1 MLDAASLAAA
11 LVAAC
16 PDRPAWAQPGAVEI
30 VDRTGSTNTDLLDRA
45 RAGTLA
51 PRVLRIAL
59 EQSGGR
65 GRLGRQWVAPPGAA
79 LALSI
84 GLHWPAGP
92 AALEGFTLVCGLALI
107 DALAGDG
114 IAARLKWPN
123 DLVDGARRKLGGILV
138 EAAPLGPEAT
148 AVIVGIGLNLAPHAA
163 LAAVQPPAS
172 DLATLA
178 GRPVDAP
185 ALVVRLV
192 ASLEERA
199 ALFARAGFA
208 PFVPGFDALHAWQG
222 RPVRLADAGGN
233 ALARGT
239 VEGVAA
245 SGALRVRGADGTV
258 AEWKHGEISLRDGA
272 DA

>member
-11 LVAAC
+11 LASAC
-16 PDRPAWAQPGAVEI
+16 PDQPGWIRPDAVEI
-30 VDRTGSTNTDLLDRA
+30 VARTGSTNTDLLDRA
-45 RAGTLA
+45 RAGQLA
-51 PRVLRIAL
+51 PRALRIAL
-59 EQSGGR
+59 QQDAGR
-65 GRLGRQWVAPPGAA
+65 GRLGRQWIAPPGAA

-84 GLHWPAGP
+84 GLRWPAGP

-114 IAARLKWPN
+114 IDARLKWPN

-138 EAAPLGPEAT
+138 EAAPLGADET
-148 AVIVGIGLNLAPHAA
+148 ALIVGIGLNLAPHAA
-163 LAAVQPPAS
+163 LAEVTPPAS

-178 GRPVDAP
+178 GRPVDAQ

-208 PFVPGFDALHAWQG
+208 PFVAGFDAVHAWQG
-222 RPVRLADAGGN
+222 RAVQLADMNGEI
-233 ALARGT
+233 ARGT
-239 VEGVAA
+239 VEGVEA
-245 SGALRVRGADGTV
+245 SGALRVRGADGGVT
-258 AEWKHGEISLRDGA
+258 AWKHGEISLRDGA